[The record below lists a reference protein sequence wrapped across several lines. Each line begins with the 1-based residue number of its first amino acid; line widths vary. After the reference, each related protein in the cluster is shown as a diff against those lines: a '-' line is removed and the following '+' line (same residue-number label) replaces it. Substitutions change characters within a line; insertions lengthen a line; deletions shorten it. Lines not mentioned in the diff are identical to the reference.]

1 MILGHFVQKVIGLL
15 KAHTGSSSREDKPCL
30 VIVKDKKCLLDLFYK
45 GLLERIAFADNICGL
60 SLVYVRVPLSK
71 ALRRVR
77 SDELNL
83 EVQLERSYSAKAS
96 EEHRL
101 LLALEQ
107 SLIRQSRTLKFGILL
122 HPCSYDLK
130 TLSSIVSEI
139 EAYGCKTSLY
149 CGSFF
154 RSKRKSA

>member
-1 MILGHFVQKVIGLL
+1 MLGRFAQKIIGLL
-15 KAHTGSSSREDKPCL
+15 KAHTGGGSREDKPCL
-30 VIVKDKKCLLDLFYK
+30 VIVRDKKCLLDLFYK
-45 GLLERIAFADNICGL
+45 GLLERIAFTGNVCGL
-60 SLVYVRVPLSK
+60 SLVYVRVPLGK

-83 EVQLERSYSAKAS
+83 EVQLERTYSAKVS

-107 SLIRQSRTLKFGILL
+107 SLIRQSRALKFGLLL
-122 HPCSYDLK
+122 HPCSYDLE

-139 EAYGCKTSLY
+139 EAYGCKASLY

-154 RSKRKSA
+154 RGKGEGA